1 MGFIGYFNISNKLN
15 FWREF
20 MDYIPILN
28 FGEFLGHGIAD
39 NGKIYEGYEID
50 GKIQY
55 FYVDNCK
62 EILEADK

>member
-1 MGFIGYFNISNKLN
+1 
-15 FWREF
+15 